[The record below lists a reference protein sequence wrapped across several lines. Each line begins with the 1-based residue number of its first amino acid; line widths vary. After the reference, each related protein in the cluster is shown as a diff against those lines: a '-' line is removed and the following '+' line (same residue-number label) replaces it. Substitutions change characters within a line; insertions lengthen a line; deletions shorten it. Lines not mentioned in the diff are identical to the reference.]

1 MDASFFE
8 GDEMQALRHSLY
20 YKVDSSTSLREKIL
34 DYINASTYNPQDTYF
49 YDMIPAI
56 RFLYTD
62 PESVAYTDRDKLIW
76 LNPPHHFQK
85 VEEWDFIYY
94 HECLHQLWDTF
105 GVEDELIK
113 QGITFNHGILNI
125 ASDCVIND
133 FLSEIRKKKEPAHLI
148 NSDYIKNTYGVVYD
162 RYADDQIT
170 LYKKIIQSPQGQKES
185 NQGDSKN
192 QEDSHEGKGENQSN
206 QGDDKGQFSP
216 D

>member
-20 YKVDSSTSLREKIL
+20 YEVDSSTSLREKIL

-162 RYADDQIT
+162 RYEDDQIT
-170 LYKKIIQSPQGQKES
+170 LYKKIIQNS
-185 NQGDSKN
+185 
-192 QEDSHEGKGENQSN
+192 
-206 QGDDKGQFSP
+206 F
-216 D
+216 